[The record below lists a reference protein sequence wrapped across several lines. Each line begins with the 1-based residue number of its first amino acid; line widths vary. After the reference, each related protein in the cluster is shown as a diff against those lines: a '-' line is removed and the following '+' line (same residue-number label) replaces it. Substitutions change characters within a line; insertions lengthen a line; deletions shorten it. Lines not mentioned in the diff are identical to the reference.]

1 MTESKYHIFR
11 VYNYKGGELST
22 ALNLTKDKFI
32 CSIIAYFIDYDEIEF
47 NRQIPDVLKLSN
59 DILGNIKE
67 LSNGAGSGD
76 DTIVAKFYCTSTES
90 MMLESIILEKFV
102 KDNILDI
109 VNQYCKYYEYELTED
124 DIKLLNKKD

>member
-1 MTESKYHIFR
+1 MGNLKYHIFR

-67 LSNGAGSGD
+67 LSNYAGYGD

>member
-1 MTESKYHIFR
+1 MGNLKYHIFR

-67 LSNGAGSGD
+67 LSLYAGGD
-76 DTIVAKFYCTSTES
+76 SIVAEFFSTDVVS
-90 MMLESIILEKFV
+90 ANLKSLDLEKFV

>member
-1 MTESKYHIFR
+1 MGTLKYHIFR

-67 LSNGAGSGD
+67 LSNYAGNGD

>member
-1 MTESKYHIFR
+1 MGNLKYHIFR

-59 DILGNIKE
+59 DILGNINE
-67 LSNGAGSGD
+67 LSNCAGSGD

>member
-11 VYNYKGGELST
+11 VYDYKGGELST
-22 ALNLTKDKFI
+22 SLNLTKDKFI
-32 CSIIAYFIDYDEIEF
+32 CRIIEYFIEYDEIEF
-47 NRQIPDVLKLSN
+47 NQETPDIQKLSK
-59 DILGNIKE
+59 DILGNMKK
-67 LSNGAGSGD
+67 LSSNGIS
-76 DTIVAKFYCTSTES
+76 IVAEFYRTSTES